1 MVKPRKGKSVEALI
15 DLEESREAE
24 YIESS
29 VSFAR
34 TVPDIEEIMMG
45 RSLIFRK
52 YESGM
57 VKLTNFTPS
66 EVVNI
71 YRMCLP
77 RIIKENTKRGKKPSL
92 TFLDHVFCYLYA
104 LKSGQT
110 MASLSVNI
118 GESESTLHSA
128 IRRIRPIVTE
138 SLNSNTFIDRPAP
151 NPLSIGLICDC
162 STFQVYRPSGF
173 YDESKKMFDVKN
185 NIYGIKV
192 LFFVNINVWGKVKC
206 VFLSNPNVGSSHDF
220 LILKNLGINNE
231 IKEYLVKTKED
242 MEREDMDKYE
252 DMDIEG
258 KFGRDYDSFCVLGDS
273 AYICSQEI
281 QNKIGYRI
289 LAVPKY
295 KSKDEDVANRGKYL
309 ASRRVHVE
317 QFFGRLVGAWNTFR
331 HVYRFEHK
339 HFQMDIEN
347 AVNLTNILTDYNG
360 LGDEDSF
367 EYKNWLETR
376 YGMVDER
383 KKNKLISNKK
393 WRNRKKKRLNDSQD
407 NIQDFLNNSLDDEE
421 IINESK
427 LLCSSLNY

>member
-220 LILKNLGINNE
+220 LILKNL
-231 IKEYLVKTKED
+231 
-242 MEREDMDKYE
+242 

-258 KFGRDYDSFCVLGDS
+258 KFGRDYDSFCVLVKR
-273 AYICSQEI
+273 Y
-281 QNKIGYRI
+281 KIGYRI

>member
-1 MVKPRKGKSVEALI
+1 M
-15 DLEESREAE
+15 
-24 YIESS
+24 
-29 VSFAR
+29 
-34 TVPDIEEIMMG
+34 
-45 RSLIFRK
+45 
-52 YESGM
+52 
-57 VKLTNFTPS
+57 
-66 EVVNI
+66 
-71 YRMCLP
+71 
-77 RIIKENTKRGKKPSL
+77 
-92 TFLDHVFCYLYA
+92 
-104 LKSGQT
+104 GQT

-242 MEREDMDKYE
+242 REREDMDKYE

>member
-128 IRRIRPIVTE
+128 IGRIRPIVTE

-151 NPLSIGLICDC
+151 NPLSIGLIC
-162 STFQVYRPSGF
+162 
-173 YDESKKMFDVKN
+173 
-185 NIYGIKV
+185 
-192 LFFVNINVWGKVKC
+192 
-206 VFLSNPNVGSSHDF
+206 
-220 LILKNLGINNE
+220 
-231 IKEYLVKTKED
+231 
-242 MEREDMDKYE
+242 
-252 DMDIEG
+252 
-258 KFGRDYDSFCVLGDS
+258 
-273 AYICSQEI
+273 
-281 QNKIGYRI
+281 
-289 LAVPKY
+289 
-295 KSKDEDVANRGKYL
+295 
-309 ASRRVHVE
+309 
-317 QFFGRLVGAWNTFR
+317 
-331 HVYRFEHK
+331 
-339 HFQMDIEN
+339 
-347 AVNLTNILTDYNG
+347 
-360 LGDEDSF
+360 
-367 EYKNWLETR
+367 
-376 YGMVDER
+376 
-383 KKNKLISNKK
+383 
-393 WRNRKKKRLNDSQD
+393 
-407 NIQDFLNNSLDDEE
+407 
-421 IINESK
+421 
-427 LLCSSLNY
+427 